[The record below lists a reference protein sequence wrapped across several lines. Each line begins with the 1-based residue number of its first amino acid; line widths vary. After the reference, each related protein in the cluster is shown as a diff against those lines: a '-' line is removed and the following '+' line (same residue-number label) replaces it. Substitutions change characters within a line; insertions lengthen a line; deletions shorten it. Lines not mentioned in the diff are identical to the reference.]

1 MIASGA
7 ITTVN
12 GTVLFPDQAV
22 AAVLKTDENGE
33 AFKNGLEYG
42 TYLVRET
49 AAPNGYVLDPT
60 EKKITIGEQNAQI
73 TLTFTNWKN
82 RFVLQKV
89 SQETEKCF
97 RSSLSYLD
105 ERWKF

>member
-1 MIASGA
+1 M
-7 ITTVN
+7 
-12 GTVLFPDQAV
+12 
-22 AAVLKTDENGE
+22 LKTDENGE
-33 AFKNGLEYG
+33 AFKDGLEYG

-97 RSSLSYLD
+97 REQPFISGRKMEVLMRQKD
-105 ERWKF
+105 GCKWKN

>member
-1 MIASGA
+1 M
-7 ITTVN
+7 
-12 GTVLFPDQAV
+12 
-22 AAVLKTDENGE
+22 LKTDENGE
-33 AFKNGLEYG
+33 AFKDGLEYG